1 MFTKNKTRNQHREA
15 FTLIELLLVIAII
28 GILLTI
34 SIVTMFGLTDQATEE
49 ATVTTIQKVNR
60 LIELRSESFDRA
72 YPGVSIN
79 WKNAFVGHVA
89 REVSTREGVP
99 VLRVTAL
106 LSKFAA
112 DSPVWDILA
121 KKAAFRFEFPQRVE
135 ELLAGA
141 PLDNDLNSNGLP
153 DNLEQKMYW
162 NIASQ
167 HLSQFPAGTDG
178 SFSLAGSPE
187 NVSDDDEPAERAKNL
202 WTYKHDRKT
211 ESSELLYFF
220 LFHAGNFG
228 SAEISLDDFKATE
241 IADTDGDGLPEFVDG
256 WGEPLR
262 FYRWPTRLIDPNA
275 PLIFAPDFTTES
287 DPTDLKTTLSVDRAR
302 SDIGIREVD
311 VLERSVAEILIKGL
325 PRKLQFTN
333 AYITAACLNTID
345 RPGITDVSI
354 IVPPDP
360 LLRDPDDPAG
370 LLYSLLETGIPV
382 GDFSID
388 LSWEFNEGKYHTP
401 DTFHAPLLMS
411 AGKDGV
417 LGLYE
422 PFDQSNLGNVA
433 MYNVDPDGDGT
444 PFYSHPTVAQQQ
456 AELDEILDDL
466 ADSLTNRNRRA
477 GGRR

>member
-1 MFTKNKTRNQHREA
+1 MFSKLKSPKQHRSA

-28 GILLTI
+28 GIMLTL

-72 YPGVSIN
+72 YPGISIN
-79 WKNAFVGHVA
+79 WRNAFVGHVA
-89 REVSTREGVP
+89 REVSVQQSVP
-99 VLRVTAL
+99 IARVNAL

-121 KKAAFRFEFPQRVE
+121 KKAAFRFEFPQRIE
-135 ELLAGA
+135 DLLQGA
-141 PLDNDLNSNGLP
+141 PTNNDFNSNGLP
-153 DNLEQKMYW
+153 DNLEFKMYL
-162 NIASQ
+162 NIATQ
-167 HLSQFPAGTDG
+167 HLSEFPAGSEG
-178 SFSLAGSPE
+178 SFSFANLPE
-187 NVSDDDEPAERAKNL
+187 SASDDDEPAERARNL
-202 WTYKHDRKT
+202 WTYKHDRRT

-220 LFHAGNFG
+220 LFHSGNFG
-228 SAEISLDDFKATE
+228 SAEISLDDFKASE
-241 IADTDGDGLPEFVDG
+241 VADTDGDGLPEFVDG
-256 WGEPLR
+256 WGQPLR

-275 PLIFAPDFTTES
+275 PTAFTPDFTTES
-287 DPTDLKTTLSVDRAR
+287 DPTDLKTTLSVDGTR
-302 SDIGIREVD
+302 SDIGVREVD
-311 VLERSVAEILIKGL
+311 LFERSVAEILIKGL
-325 PRKLQFTN
+325 PRKLQFTD
-333 AYITAACLNTID
+333 AYITAACSNTID

-370 LLYSLLETGIPV
+370 LLYSLLESGIPV

-388 LSWEFNEGKYHTP
+388 LSWEFNEGNYHTP

-422 PFDQSNLGNVA
+422 PYDQANLGNVA

-444 PFYSHPTVAQQQ
+444 PFFAHATVGQQQ
-456 AELDEILDDL
+456 AELNEILDDL